1 MAKMSA
7 DEKRWQAESDAN
19 IMMKYQEIISDK
31 ARMAAA
37 QREAKKQAEALT
49 KRANAM
55 KLASGGKLRKK

>member
-31 ARMAAA
+31 NRMAAA

-55 KLASGGKLRKK
+55 KLASGGKLKKK

>member
-31 ARMAAA
+31 NRMAAA
-37 QREAKKQAEALT
+37 
-49 KRANAM
+49 
-55 KLASGGKLRKK
+55 

>member
-31 ARMAAA
+31 NRMAAA

-49 KRANAM
+49 KKANAM

>member
-31 ARMAAA
+31 NRMAAA

-55 KLASGGKLRKK
+55 KRASGGKLRKK

>member
-55 KLASGGKLRKK
+55 KLASGGKLKKK

>member
-31 ARMAAA
+31 NRMAAA
-37 QREAKKQAEALT
+37 QRAAKKQAEALT

>member
-1 MAKMSA
+1 MAKMSV

-31 ARMAAA
+31 NRMAAA

>member
-31 ARMAAA
+31 NRMAAA

-55 KLASGGKLRKK
+55 KIASGGKLRKK

>member
-7 DEKRWQAESDAN
+7 DEKRWQAKSDAN

-31 ARMAAA
+31 NRMAAA

>member
-7 DEKRWQAESDAN
+7 DEKRWQAETDAN

>member
-31 ARMAAA
+31 NRMAAA
-37 QREAKKQAEALT
+37 QKEAKRQADVLT

>member
-31 ARMAAA
+31 NRMAAA